1 MKIRTKLTLRYS
13 IVTAGILLLFSVI
26 IYVAM
31 EHRRES
37 EFFNDLKKEAIT
49 RANLFLE
56 GKVDATT
63 MHSIY
68 LNNRESLDEIQ
79 VAIYD
84 KQFSL
89 IYHDANEI
97 DLIKETPELIEKI
110 IQLKEHLFYQNQNQA
125 VGLLYHNGGKD
136 YVITAINFDGY
147 GYKKMVYI
155 RNLLIIMF
163 VVAILVLLCI
173 GYVLAKGALRPFSN
187 IVRKVDG
194 ITASNLNVRI
204 EQSSYQDEIGELSQ
218 TFNKML
224 NRLEKSFDS
233 QRMFVS
239 NVSHE
244 LRTPL
249 AALVSELEIT
259 LFKERQAEQYR
270 ATIER
275 ALEDSRKLV
284 KLSGG
289 ILDLAKAS
297 YDSTQIS
304 LRNVRIDEI
313 LLDAREL
320 VTRANESYSVDL
332 LFECEPEDETLITVL
347 GNEYLLRTAFV
358 NLMENNCKFSANR
371 TSIIRIS
378 YFEKKSIVR
387 FSDTGI
393 GICSADLEQMFTP
406 FYRGENRS
414 YANGNGI
421 GMALV
426 HKIITI
432 HAGTIRVNSHIG
444 EGTVFTIEIP
454 HV

>member
-13 IVTAGILLLFSVI
+13 IITAVILLLFSVI
-26 IYVAM
+26 IYIAM
-31 EHRRES
+31 EHRRER

-56 GKVDATT
+56 NKVDATT

-68 LNNRESLDEIQ
+68 LNNQEALDEIQ
-79 VAIYD
+79 VAIYIEP
-84 KQFSL
+84 FNL

-97 DLIKETPELIEKI
+97 DLIKETPELIQEIRKA
-110 IQLKEHLFYQNQNQA
+110 KEYFFYQGRNQA
-125 VGLLYHNGGKD
+125 VGLVYENGEKA

-147 GYKKMVYI
+147 GYAKMIYI
-155 RNLLIIMF
+155 RNLLIAMF
-163 VVAILVLLCI
+163 IISILVLLGI
-173 GYVLAKGALRPFSN
+173 GYILAKGALRPFSN
-187 IVRKVDG
+187 IIHKVEG
-194 ITASNLNVRI
+194 ITASNLNIRI
-204 EQSSYQDEIGELSQ
+204 EQSASQDEIGELIQ

-224 NRLEKSFDS
+224 CRLEQSFDS

-259 LFKERQAEQYR
+259 MFKERTAEQYR
-270 ATIER
+270 GTIER

-289 ILDLAKAS
+289 MLDMARAS
-297 YDSTQIS
+297 YDAAQIS
-304 LRNVRIDEI
+304 LKNVRIDEV

-320 VTRANESYSVDL
+320 VTRANDAYCIDM
-332 LFECEPEDETLITVL
+332 LFECESEDEAMVTVV

-358 NLMENNCKFSANR
+358 NLMENNCKFSENR
-371 TSIIRIS
+371 TSIVRIS
-378 YFEKKSIVR
+378 YFEQKSIIR
-387 FSDTGI
+387 FSDTGV
-393 GICSADLEQMFTP
+393 GISEADIEQLFTP
-406 FYRGENRS
+406 FYRGENRN
-414 YANGNGI
+414 YAAGNGI

-426 HKIITI
+426 QKIIAI
-432 HAGTIRVNSHIG
+432 HLGTIQVNSHLG

-454 HV
+454 HI

>member
-13 IVTAGILLLFSVI
+13 IVTAVILLIFSVI

-31 EHRRES
+31 EHRRER

-68 LNNRESLDEIQ
+68 LNNMETLDEIQ

-84 KQFSL
+84 KSFDL

-97 DLIKETPELIEKI
+97 DLIKETSELIEEI
-110 IQLKEHLFYQNQNQA
+110 IQAKEYSFYQDKHQA
-125 VGLLYHNGGKD
+125 VGLLYYNGGKE
-136 YVITAINFDGY
+136 YVITAINYDGY
-147 GYKKMVYI
+147 GYEKMNYI
-155 RNLLIIMF
+155 RNLLILMF
-163 VVAILVLLCI
+163 VIAILVLVCV
-173 GYVLAKGALRPFSN
+173 GYALAKAALRPFSN
-187 IVRKVDG
+187 IIHKVDG
-194 ITASNLNVRI
+194 ITISNLDVRI
-204 EQSSYQDEIGELSQ
+204 ETLNNHDEVGELSQ

-224 NRLEKSFDS
+224 DRLETSFDA

-249 AALVSELEIT
+249 AALVSELDIS
-259 LFKERQAEQYR
+259 LFKERTAAQYR

-275 ALEDSRKLV
+275 ASDDARKLV

-289 ILDLAKAS
+289 MLDLAKAS
-297 YDSTQIS
+297 YDTTQIS
-304 LRNVRIDEI
+304 LKEVRLDEI

-320 VTRANESYSVDL
+320 VTRANDSYNVDL
-332 LFECEPEDETLITVL
+332 LFECEPEDEAMITVL

-358 NLMENNCKFSANR
+358 NLIENNCKFSDNK

-378 YFEKKSIVR
+378 YFEHKSIIR

-393 GICSADLEQMFTP
+393 GIPESDLKHIFTA
-406 FYRGENRS
+406 FYRGDNKS
-414 YANGNGI
+414 YATGNGI

-426 HKIITI
+426 NKIISLHDGTI
-432 HAGTIRVNSHIG
+432 HINSYVG

-454 HV
+454 HI

>member
-13 IVTAGILLLFSVI
+13 IVTAAILLLFSVI

-31 EHRRES
+31 EHRRER

-68 LNNRESLDEIQ
+68 LNNRETLDEIQ

-84 KQFSL
+84 KPFNL

-97 DLIKETPELIEKI
+97 DLIKETPELIKEI
-110 IQLKEHLFYQNQNQA
+110 IEAKELLFYQGKNQA
-125 VGLLYHNGGKD
+125 VGLLYQNGD
-136 YVITAINFDGY
+136 NEYVVTAINFDGY
-147 GYKKMVYI
+147 GYNKMEYI
-155 RNLLIIMF
+155 RNLLILMF
-163 VVAILVLLCI
+163 VISILVLLCI

-187 IVRKVDG
+187 IVHKVEG
-194 ITASNLNVRI
+194 ITASNLDIRI
-204 EQSSYQDEIGELSQ
+204 ENSQSKDEIGELAQ
-218 TFNKML
+218 TFNHML
-224 NRLEKSFDS
+224 DRLETTFDS

-249 AALVSELEIT
+249 AALVSELDIT
-259 LFKERQAEQYR
+259 LLKERTSEQYR
-270 ATIER
+270 STIER

-284 KLSGG
+284 KLSTGM
-289 ILDLAKAS
+289 LDLAKAS

-304 LRNVRIDEI
+304 LKNVRLDEI

-320 VTRANESYSVDL
+320 VTRANESYSIDL
-332 LFECEPEDETLITVL
+332 LFECEPEDEAQITVL

-358 NLMENNCKFSANR
+358 NLMENNCKFSDNK
-371 TSIIRIS
+371 TSIIKIS
-378 YFEKKSIVR
+378 YFEQKSIIR

-393 GICSADLEQMFTP
+393 GISQADIEQIFTP

-426 HKIITI
+426 YKIITI
-432 HAGTIRVNSHIG
+432 HSGTIHVNSHIG
-444 EGTVFTIEIP
+444 EGTVFTVEMP
-454 HV
+454 HI

>member
-13 IVTAGILLLFSVI
+13 IVMATILLLFSVI

-68 LNNRESLDEIQ
+68 LNNIETLDEVQ

-110 IQLKEHLFYQNQNQA
+110 IQVKELLFYQDRNQA
-125 VGLLYHNGGKD
+125 VGLLYHNGGTN

-147 GYKKMVYI
+147 GYNKMVYI
-155 RNLLIIMF
+155 RNLLIVMF
-163 VVAILVLLCI
+163 VVSILVLICI
-173 GYVLAKGALRPFSN
+173 GYVLAKGALRPFST

-194 ITASNLNVRI
+194 ITVSNLDMRI

-224 NRLEKSFDS
+224 DRLEKSFDS

-259 LFKERQAEQYR
+259 LFKERTDAQYR

-289 ILDLAKAS
+289 MLDLAKAS

-304 LRNVRIDEI
+304 LKNVRIDEV

-378 YFEKKSIVR
+378 YFEQKSIVR

-393 GICSADLEQMFTP
+393 GVCPTDLEQMFTP

-426 HKIITI
+426 HKIISI
-432 HAGTIRVNSHIG
+432 HAGTIRVNSHMG